1 MCIRVYTGYM
11 STGDLRGQKRAL
23 ARPGAGGAGSC
34 GSLKQVLVLCKI
46 VTETSAQSQIHSA
59 L

>member
-1 MCIRVYTGYM
+1 MCICASVCVYIGYM

-34 GSLKQVLVLCKI
+34 EPDTGAGVL
-46 VTETSAQSQIHSA
+46 QDRH
-59 L
+59 